1 MRGVFLFI
9 WNCEGKNQ
17 KEIGRK
23 LKEEKKRTQFE
34 NKIERWFSARNLS
47 LMVTFIFAIL
57 LIPVLYLTFVNRA
70 SGDDYGYGVYT
81 RAAWMGTHSLIEV
94 GKAIWRTIKQ
104 YYFGWQGTWFSIAL
118 FALQPEVFSDH
129 AYVIVAPLMLVM
141 WIGSTFYLFWQI
153 LGRKLGMDKWNRL
166 LITMVFS
173 LIGIQ
178 FVPSTKSAI
187 FWYNGC
193 AHYMIPFAMCQ
204 MATVWLMKYEESYRK
219 RDLIGSIL
227 FMSLLGGANYQVA
240 LLVLIAAFYVGIAS
254 WFRKRDKRIFL
265 LSISVMTELAGLIV
279 SMKAPGNKVR
289 AGEEFGFSLAKGME
303 TIVFSFVYGIR
314 DLGTYAK
321 ERPLVFVGLLF
332 LFLLLLLVFIKQKN
346 IKTIKYPIW
355 LILMLYCAYSAMQAP
370 AIYAGVEVSRGV
382 LNTNFQIFMLT
393 VSGILLIVAERL
405 AVMLKGKWGEMA
417 ERKACMRILLPGI
430 CICMLLTLS
439 LRSNIKDST
448 SYVCLSYITSG
459 QAADYKEQMDL
470 QTKLLEDTSTEDVV
484 VPFINDVQG
493 PLMHM
498 PVTDDPDAWTNKVTR
513 DFYGKNSVVAME
525 RPGWMEL
532 YGERR

>member
-1 MRGVFLFI
+1 MRGIWIFT

-34 NKIERWFSARNLS
+34 NKLERWFSARNLS
-47 LMVTFIFAIL
+47 LMVTFVFAIL

-81 RAAWMGTHSLIEV
+81 RAAWMGTHSLTEV

-118 FALQPEVFSDH
+118 FTLQPEVFSDH
-129 AYVIVAPLMLVM
+129 AYVVVAPLMLTM
-141 WIGSTFYLFWQI
+141 WIYSTFYLFRQI

-166 LITMVFS
+166 LITIVFL
-173 LIGIQ
+173 LISIQ

-193 AHYMIPFAMCQ
+193 AHYLIPFAMCQ
-204 MATVWLMKYEESYRK
+204 IATGWLLKYGDSYK
-219 RDLIGSIL
+219 KSTLLGIIL
-227 FMSLLGGANYQVA
+227 FITLLGGANYQAA
-240 LLVLIAAFYVGIAS
+240 LLVLIAAFYVGIAA
-254 WFRKRDKRIFL
+254 WFQKKDKRIFL
-265 LSISVMTELAGLIV
+265 LSIPVMTELAGLIV

-289 AGEEFGFSLAKGME
+289 AGEEFGFSVAKGME
-303 TIVFSFVYGIR
+303 TIILSFAYGIR
-314 DLGTYAK
+314 DFGTYAK

-370 AIYAGVEVSRGV
+370 AIYAGVKVSRGV
-382 LNTNFQIFMLT
+382 LNINFQVFMLT
-393 VSGILLIVAERL
+393 SSGILLIAAEKL
-405 AVMLKGKWGEMA
+405 AMKLKGKWGETTD
-417 ERKACMRILLPGI
+417 RKTYTRVLIPGI
-430 CICMLLTLS
+430 CICLFFTLV
-439 LRSNIKDST
+439 LRSNITDST
-448 SYVCLSYITSG
+448 SYVCLAYITSG

-470 QTKLLEDTSTEDVV
+470 QTKLLEDESVKDVV
-484 VPFINDVQG
+484 LPFINDVQG

-498 PVTDDPDAWTNKVTR
+498 PVTDDPNAWTNKVTGE
-513 DFYGKNSVVAME
+513 FYGKNSVVAMK
-525 RPGWMEL
+525 RSAWMEL

>member
-1 MRGVFLFI
+1 MRGVCVFT

-23 LKEEKKRTQFE
+23 VKIEKKSTEFD
-34 NKIERWFSARNLS
+34 NKIERWLSARNLS
-47 LMVTFIFAIL
+47 IAGITFFMVL

-70 SGDDYGYGVYT
+70 SGDDYGYGTYT
-81 RAAWMGTHSLIEV
+81 RAAWMETYSLIAV

-104 YYFGWQGTWFSIAL
+104 YYIGWQGTWFSIAL
-118 FALQPEVFSDH
+118 FTLQPEVFSDH
-129 AYVIVAPLMLVM
+129 AYVIVAPFMLAI
-141 WIGSTFYLFWQI
+141 WIGSTFYLFRQI
-153 LGRKLGMDKWNRL
+153 LGRKLGMDRWNRL
-166 LITMVFS
+166 LITMVFL
-173 LIGIQ
+173 LISIQ

-193 AHYMIPFAMCQ
+193 AHYMIPFTMCQ
-204 MATVWLMKYEESYRK
+204 VTTVWLMKYGKCYRK
-219 RDLIGSIL
+219 RYLLGIFL
-227 FMSLLGGANYQVA
+227 FMTLLGGANYQAA

-254 WFRKRDKRIFL
+254 WFQKKDKRIFL
-265 LSISVMTELAGLIV
+265 LSIPVMTELAGLII

-289 AGEEFGFSLAKGME
+289 AGEEFGFSAAKGME
-303 TIVFSFVYGIR
+303 TIILSFAYGIK

-332 LFLLLLLVFIKQKN
+332 LLLFLLLAFVTQKN
-346 IKTIKYPIW
+346 TKIIEHPIW

-382 LNTNFQIFMLT
+382 LNTNFQVFMLT
-393 VSGILLIVAERL
+393 ASGILLIAVEKL
-405 AVMLKGKWGEMA
+405 AVKLKEKWEEMA
-417 ERKACMRILLPGI
+417 GRKVYMTILLPGI
-430 CICMLLTLS
+430 FICVLLTLA

-448 SYVCLSYITSG
+448 SYVCLTYITDG

-470 QTKLLEDTSTEDVV
+470 QTELLKDKSTEDVTL
-484 VPFINDVQG
+484 PFINDVQG

-498 PVTDDPDAWTNKVTR
+498 PVTDDPNAWTNKVTR

-525 RPGWMEL
+525 RPAWMEL